1 MEKFE
6 GAVDQDV
13 FIPFHFAAQN
23 PGFVNRQFW
32 SAAKL
37 LRNILHWQVLVLDK
51 LPNIFEIRLFI
62 AFNIFQSLV
71 EDAQLRTIAIDKL
84 FKKYMLL
91 PLTKTTVRGNV
102 SDPETLDKI
111 RWIAESLPRN
121 WLGPMAPGA
130 SQLQPLIDTTMSLAQ
145 NADSTTSAG
154 RKHVK
159 DVASVLQKLGAAA
172 EAQEIL
178 VKYL

>member
-1 MEKFE
+1 M
-6 GAVDQDV
+6 VDD
-13 FIPFHFAAQN
+13 
-23 PGFVNRQFW
+23 
-32 SAAKL
+32 S
-37 LRNILHWQVLVLDK
+37 
-51 LPNIFEIRLFI
+51 
-62 AFNIFQSLV
+62 
-71 EDAQLRTIAIDKL
+71 QLRSVAIDKL

-91 PLTKTTVRGNV
+91 PLTKTSIRGNA
-102 SDPETLDKI
+102 SDPDTLDKI

-130 SQLQPLIDTTMSLAQ
+130 SQLQPLIDSTMSLAQ
-145 NADSTTSAG
+145 NADSTTSTG

-159 DVASVLQKLGAAA
+159 DVAAVLQKLGAAA